1 MGTRVYSLIFSLL
14 ETLTSSIFPTL
25 SDRMEL
31 LVVEAALLERQPI
44 ILKSP
49 ARGKHGLHDSVHL
62 ELQRPLCPE
71 AYLESPSCVC
81 MREDQCIVGH

>member
-1 MGTRVYSLIFSLL
+1 MGTRVYTLIFSLL
-14 ETLTSSIFPTL
+14 EILTSSVFPTL
-25 SDRMEL
+25 SDRMEV
-31 LVVEAALLERQPI
+31 LVVEAALLQRPPI

-71 AYLESPSCVC
+71 AYLRIPLLCV
-81 MREDQCIVGH
+81 HA